1 MRAVL
6 AYTGRP
12 IQEPAMRTNSFQN
25 LHTNNEL
32 PATFNLRQW
41 KSAWNSTVAH
51 LQQTI
56 EMFECD
62 PSWATYDALGEG
74 IARANILKETII
86 HVPLFLGGCDENI
99 RKREEHNAAM
109 DSERLLVGVKPT
121 VLDFLTGQEDER
133 AVAQKV
139 KEEKIFWSGFSL
151 YRTHCLQVYH
161 DIQEEEPLIFTDKLQ
176 GLNDYPAL
184 KRKTLNRAKELG
196 HIGHVLNA
204 RDTQSDF
211 LMRLQSNEQT
221 RKFLWNALQRNAPT
235 QQQVDKMLN
244 LRHKIAQENNYTH
257 YMNYVMRSTAGV
269 TSKMIQ
275 KVFKK
280 TLNDIA
286 PTQRLLSDTIALY
299 GAKLT
304 HWDGG
309 ISEFYQ
315 PWNHYHL
322 MMEGESVGLPLS
334 GEEFPLKRVLNF
346 IVPDLLAV
354 GGWEML
360 DEKPQRIGRKKNV
373 LYLYRLQK
381 GEQQALLY
389 FAPHPYESYS
399 DSENF
404 QAYAAI
410 IRERCV
416 GDEHARSPICLVAQN
431 LDLSNGAVVDI
442 QQLVYLAHEI
452 GHVLHD
458 FVYDNRAF
466 ETFSRIPHAVA
477 ELPSVFF
484 EAMATCPTVL
494 QHWTDPKAPAS
505 NKRLEYWER
514 RVRPGKSSLLDFSS
528 ELEMG
533 WIDIESHSGPAR
545 NLRNIRERLRDD
557 VGLAPLRRDDRE
569 VYTHF
574 DFTEN
579 AGATY
584 SYMVGRALRR
594 KILGAKPSE
603 TKIRTEMRYL
613 LDSVLEHTA
622 DLRIAQK
629 WKKAYN
635 STMASMMEDGL
646 QQLAKD
652 HLLRA
657 KTLSRALAKKIS

>member
-1 MRAVL
+1 MRA
-6 AYTGRP
+6 
-12 IQEPAMRTNSFQN
+12 NSFHT
-25 LHTNNEL
+25 LHTNSEL
-32 PATFNLRQW
+32 PLTFNLRQW
-41 KSAWNSTVAH
+41 KSAWNSTVAY

-56 EMFECD
+56 EDFEND
-62 PSWATYDALGEG
+62 PTWETYDLLGEG

-86 HVPLFLGGCDENI
+86 HVPLFLGGCEESV
-99 RKREEHNAAM
+99 RKREEHGAAM
-109 DSERLLVGVKPT
+109 ESEQLLVAVKPT
-121 VLDFLTGQEDER
+121 VVAFLDCWSEER

-139 KEEKIFWSGFSL
+139 KEERIFWSGFSL
-151 YRTHCLQVYH
+151 YRTQCLQVYH

-184 KRKTLNRAKELG
+184 KRKTLNKAKEMG

-204 RDTQSDF
+204 RDSQSDF
-211 LMRLQSNEQT
+211 LMRLQTDENT
-221 RKFLWNALQRNAPT
+221 RKFLWNSLQRNAPT

-244 LRHKIAQENNYTH
+244 LRHKIAEENNFTH
-257 YMNYVMRSTAGV
+257 YMNYVMRSSAGV
-269 TSKMIQ
+269 TSKMVQRI
-275 KVFKK
+275 FKR
-280 TLNDIA
+280 TLTEIA
-286 PTQRLLSDTIALY
+286 PAQRLLSDSIALY
-299 GAKLT
+299 GAKRT
-304 HWDGG
+304 EWNGG
-309 ISEFYQ
+309 IAEFHH
-315 PWNHYHL
+315 PWNHNHL
-322 MMEGESVGLPLS
+322 VMEGESVGLALS
-334 GEEFPLKRVLNF
+334 GKEFPLKRVLNF

-354 GGWEML
+354 GGWEMV
-360 DEKPQRIGRKKNV
+360 DAKPQRIGRKKNV

-404 QAYAAI
+404 QAYASI
-410 IRERCV
+410 IRERRV
-416 GDEHARSPICLVAQN
+416 GDEHARAPICLVAQN
-431 LDLSNGAVVDI
+431 LDLDNGSVVDI

-484 EAMATCPTVL
+484 EAMATCPTIL

-514 RVRPGKSSLLDFSS
+514 RVRPHKSSLMDFAS

-533 WIDIESHSGPAR
+533 WIDMEANSGPAR

-584 SYMVGRALRR
+584 SYTVGRALRR
-594 KILGAKPSE
+594 KILGVNPSE
-603 TKIRTEMRYL
+603 VKIRTEMRYL
-613 LDSVLEHTA
+613 LDTVLEHTA

-635 STMASMMEDGL
+635 NTMASMMEDGL
-646 QQLAKD
+646 QMLAKD
-652 HLLRA
+652 HLSRA
-657 KTLSRALAKKIS
+657 KKLSRALAKKIS